1 LHAVRDSVGC
11 VDSGREVG
19 ELANGV
25 AAADPLPARWSFV
38 QHVSIIAGSLPD
50 QQWH

>member
-11 VDSGREVG
+11 VDSCGDVG
-19 ELANGV
+19 EFAKGL

-38 QHVSIIAGSLPD
+38 QHVSIIAGSFPN